1 MEASINSKGY
11 FGMAWLLN
19 VILAI
24 IPLSNVI
31 FGIVI
36 RAMRGNILGAI
47 LNLILCPIFYVID
60 LITIIFTN
68 DLKLLAK

>member
-47 LNLILCPIFYVID
+47 LNFILCPIFYVID

>member
-47 LNLILCPIFYVID
+47 LNFILCPIFYVID
-60 LITIIFTN
+60 LITIIFNN